1 MLTEKRLFDEEAPR
15 TTESMINASTTNLR
29 EWNRAKYDWSYKL
42 YRTMLNNFWIPEE
55 VPLATDQK
63 QYELLDEFERRAV
76 DKTIAFLNFLDSQ
89 QCENL
94 PHLANYVTAPEV
106 VSLLNVQTFQEEI
119 HAQSY
124 SYVID
129 TICSKKHVEE
139 IYDEWRND
147 AILKQRIKFISDTYQ
162 KFVDD
167 TNPTTFVISVFADF
181 LLESLYFYSG
191 FMLFH
196 SLARQGKLTQTDTII
211 KYIQRDEL
219 THVVLFA
226 NMFKELR
233 KELPEVFTE
242 ELINDLNEMM
252 ITAVE
257 NEIAWGH
264 YVTDNRINGISNE
277 LITEY
282 IRYTSNERMKMLGL
296 PILYP
301 ENTQHPLKWIESYA
315 DMNGIKTDFFEQ
327 KVTNYSKASSLDF
340 DDL

>member
-1 MLTEKRLFDEEAPR
+1 MLSEKPLFNENANR
-15 TTESMINASTTNLR
+15 TTESLINGTTTNLR
-29 EWNRAKYDWSYKL
+29 EWNRAKYNWSYKL

-55 VPLATDQK
+55 IPLSSDQK
-63 QYELLDEFERRAV
+63 QYELLTAEERRAV

-89 QCENL
+89 QSENL
-94 PHLANYVTAPEV
+94 PHLANYVTAPEIA
-106 VSLLNVQTFQEEI
+106 SLLNIQTFQEEI

-129 TICSKKHVEE
+129 TICSKSHVDD

-147 AILKQRIKFISDTYQ
+147 PILLERIKFIAETYQ
-162 KFVDD
+162 LFVDAPNS
-167 TNPTTFVISVFADF
+167 TNFVISVFADF

-226 NMFKELR
+226 NIFKELR
-233 KELPEVFTE
+233 KENPELFTV
-242 ELINDLNEMM
+242 ELLNQLSEMM
-252 ITAVE
+252 HTAVAH
-257 NEIAWGH
+257 EIRWGH
-264 YVTDNRINGISNE
+264 YVTDNKINGISND
-277 LITEY
+277 LITDY
-282 IRYTSNERMKMLGL
+282 IRYTSNERMKMVGL
-296 PILYP
+296 NILYP
-301 ENTQHPLKWIESYA
+301 NNTNHPIRWIENYA

-327 KVTNYSKASSLDF
+327 KVTNYSKASNLDF